1 MEEEN
6 EVNEENVKSKSEKKR
21 EVTALQK
28 LGEKLINL
36 SKEQIKNIEMDEEL
50 SEAILFGKTIK
61 KKEAFRRHKQF
72 IGSIMRSVDI
82 EPVKKALEQIEF
94 GIQVKN
100 EDFKKTESYRD
111 RLIEGDSKV
120 LEEILTEYPD
130 GDRQHIRQLIRNAIN
145 EKKKNKPP
153 KTSRVLFRYLKELIT
168 DKKEQQ

>member
-6 EVNEENVKSKSEKKR
+6 EEKVKSKSEKKR

-36 SKEQIKNIEMDEEL
+36 SEEQIKNIEMDEEL

-61 KKEAFRRHKQF
+61 KKEALRRHKQF

-82 EPVKKALEQIEF
+82 EPVKKALDQIEF

-100 EDFKKTESYRD
+100 DEFKKTESYRD
-111 RLIEGDSKV
+111 SLIQGDSKI
-120 LEEILTEYPD
+120 LEEILNEYPD
-130 GDRQHIRQLIRNAIN
+130 GDRQHIRQLVRNAIN

-153 KTSRVLFRYLKELIT
+153 KSSRVLFRYLKELIT